1 MSKIGRPPS
10 DTEPVTVRLPRDV
23 IEALD
28 EFRKR
33 QADLPS
39 RPEGIRRLILE
50 QLVDKG
56 YLVK

>member
-1 MSKIGRPPS
+1 M
-10 DTEPVTVRLPRDV
+10 